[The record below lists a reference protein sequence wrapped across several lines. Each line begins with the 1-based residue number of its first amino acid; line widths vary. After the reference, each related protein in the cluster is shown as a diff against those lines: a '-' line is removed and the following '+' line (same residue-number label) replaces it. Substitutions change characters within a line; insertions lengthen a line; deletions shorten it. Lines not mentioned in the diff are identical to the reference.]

1 MVERPCE
8 RQKHRKQRCEVR
20 AGWYASLHCHPY
32 PMEISISS
40 SIRKPSTWIE
50 HPMSGVAGS

>member
-1 MVERPCE
+1 
-8 RQKHRKQRCEVR
+8 
-20 AGWYASLHCHPY
+20 
-32 PMEISISS
+32 MEISISS